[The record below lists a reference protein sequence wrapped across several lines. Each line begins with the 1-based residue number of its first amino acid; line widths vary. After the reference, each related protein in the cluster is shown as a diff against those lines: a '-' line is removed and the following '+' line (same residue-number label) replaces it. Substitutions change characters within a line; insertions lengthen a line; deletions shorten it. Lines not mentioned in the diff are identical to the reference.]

1 MPVAPDDVTLYGAD
15 GEPATLPHEPLSEDD
30 LRLLL
35 EYKRFLQRKGYREA
49 VYCSRCWGNNLADG
63 TEFRVQ
69 TSGLTVEAIIKC
81 RCRVAYGKAGGL
93 H

>member
-1 MPVAPDDVTLYGAD
+1 MPVAPDNVTLYGAD
-15 GEPATLPHEPLSEDD
+15 GEPTNLPHEPISDD
-30 LRLLL
+30 ELRLLL
-35 EYKRFLQRKGYREA
+35 EYKRFLAKHGYREA

-69 TSGLTVEAIIKC
+69 TSGLTVEAMIRC
-81 RCRVAYGKAGGL
+81 RCRVAYGKGGGL